1 MYDMIDQLIKRDNQA
16 KESLNEVKRQRI
28 NSEQKI
34 VAIKE
39 QIRGEYLE
47 KARANIK
54 NIEKTEN
61 LKAQKRLSEIESFYK
76 ANSEKVD
83 KVYREKKNEW
93 IELLFNRVL
102 EV

>member
-54 NIEKTEN
+54 NIEKTEK

-76 ANSEKVD
+76 ASSEKVG